1 MCTCIGTGAVPR
13 SRTPGAMAVH
23 RRCDTGDHH
32 RRRTIHLGLRVLGSV
47 LFVTLL
53 VGATIPGA
61 VCAGPPFL
69 TDDPEPLAYRHTE
82 AYVFSTVDKTSP
94 LLAAQLLAVEV
105 NVGAYPDV
113 HLHLVVPLALAAPRD
128 GRPAY
133 GVGDLEVG
141 VKYRFI
147 QETDAWP
154 QVGLF
159 PLVELPSGES
169 HRGLGNGR
177 TWWKLPLWLQ
187 KSWGPWT
194 TYGGAGYAIN
204 TAPGMRN
211 YPYGG
216 WLLQRQL
223 SGSLTLGGELFT
235 QGAPSDDGKPTTIA
249 NVGGSYGLGAGCHH
263 CQLLFSVG
271 HSLVGEAHTVGYL
284 GLYWEFGAVGH
295 GR

>member
-1 MCTCIGTGAVPR
+1 M
-13 SRTPGAMAVH
+13 
-23 RRCDTGDHH
+23 
-32 RRRTIHLGLRVLGSV
+32 

-53 VGATIPGA
+53 VGATIPGT

-82 AYVFSTVDKTSP
+82 AYLFSTVDKTSP
-94 LLAAQLLAVEV
+94 LLAAQLPAVEV

-113 HLHLVVPLALAAPRD
+113 HLHLVVPLVLAAPRD
-128 GRPAY
+128 GRSVY
-133 GVGDLEVG
+133 GMGDLEVG

-169 HRGLGNGR
+169 HRSLGNGR

-194 TYGGAGYAIN
+194 TYGGVGYAIN

-216 WLLQRQL
+216 WLLQRQI